1 MQENL
6 YERGYIKGVAYTCQA
21 IYTGKH
27 DTARDF
33 EHIQYSD
40 VEGLCGSV
48 GLYGPK
54 RLAILAWVSEGIGSF
69 GAENP

>member
-1 MQENL
+1 MHAGQ
-6 YERGYIKGVAYTCQA
+6 YILEGMTL
-21 IYTGKH
+21 
-27 DTARDF
+27 ARDF

-54 RLAILAWVSEGIGSF
+54 RLAILHGIGRCQVLWR
-69 GAENP
+69 